1 MGRSR
6 LRRGLTQTGSDE
18 GNKFTSRTSKQIEDY
33 HSGGKRSFSYKKND
47 RGKVVKIPLMLVGGQ
62 AKLDKNKN
70 NKIDAEDFKI
80 LKAEKAKGRGM
91 GLQDEKVKPG
101 KVMKARKGKLVP
113 LKKDSTKPINPFA
126 KQALDKGKKII
137 GKGGRIGAAAAMLGL
152 AGAGA
157 AKLGQTIGRKY
168 FGDPTKGEKNKM
180 SKPIKGKNKK
190 MGGGMMQRPGY
201 IEGGPVEESETH
213 KMFMKY
219 GKKKPKKMG
228 GGMMKKYS
236 KGGGADTGRVGEL
249 KSKIA
254 VATDKLKKHFQKRK
268 RRPDYIKPPERKSMI
283 PADVAET
290 ARSVASFTPTGMGQQ
305 IAKKLTGK
313 MGGGMMQKPMGY
325 KSGTSVKVKCKLGR
339 NKPTKMY

>member
-190 MGGGMMQRPGY
+190 MGGGMM
-201 IEGGPVEESETH
+201 
-213 KMFMKY
+213 
-219 GKKKPKKMG
+219 
-228 GGMMKKYS
+228 KKYS